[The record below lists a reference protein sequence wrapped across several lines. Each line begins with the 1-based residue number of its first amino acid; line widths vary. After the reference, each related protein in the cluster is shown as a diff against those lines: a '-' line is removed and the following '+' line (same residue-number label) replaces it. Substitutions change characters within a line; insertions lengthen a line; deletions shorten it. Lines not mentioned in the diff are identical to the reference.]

1 MKKCYIFFA
10 GYVYEPAPMIKS
22 LTTVISLFIHLLQ
35 CSCKKLLVY
44 HTMVKKCTLKR
55 LQTSPLGILF
65 QEFSIYIILLQN
77 YAPIITSNCET
88 FAQFAEI
95 LDWFDKFNRCFP
107 ENDPEQLKKDEDSE
121 LAWPNLGMLKKPL
134 DLVFSIFF
142 FLLISIFIY
151 FVLSFSDISKID
163 S

>member
-1 MKKCYIFFA
+1 
-10 GYVYEPAPMIKS
+10 MIKS
-22 LTTVISLFIHLLQ
+22 LTTVISLFINLLQ

-95 LDWFDKFNRCFP
+95 LDWFDKFNRSFA

-121 LAWPNLGMLKKPL
+121 LAWPNLGILIGKPL
-134 DLVFSIFF
+134 DFMFHFLNTFVFSLLCNY
-142 FLLISIFIY
+142 FLKF
-151 FVLSFSDISKID
+151 
-163 S
+163 

>member
-1 MKKCYIFFA
+1 
-10 GYVYEPAPMIKS
+10 
-22 LTTVISLFIHLLQ
+22 
-35 CSCKKLLVY
+35 
-44 HTMVKKCTLKR
+44 MVKKCTLKR

-95 LDWFDKFNRCFP
+95 LDWFDKFNRSFA

-121 LAWPNLGMLKKPL
+121 LAWPNLGILIGKPL
-134 DLVFSIFF
+134 DFMFHFLNTFVFGRHQIF
-142 FLLISIFIY
+142 
-151 FVLSFSDISKID
+151 
-163 S
+163 